1 MMMIKQRLAVLED
14 NIYSVPAVV
23 SGARV
28 RTSHIASNP
37 LPLPDIP
44 HAGDSWWIG
53 GVKTGQFLHGN
64 CWVETS
70 VATADRSAA
79 QCPAMVMCNAGKIY
93 GSQLS
98 ISLFKYLHYIYTS
111 DIRLDTRFYF
121 SFLWPEVFCCV
132 ISGPTEWPG
141 WCFVSSGEIGLA
153 QG

>member
-1 MMMIKQRLAVLED
+1 MSSEMSRNVYCHDVMIFRHDPLLTNSMALPVFCMMMIKQRLAVLED

-64 CWVETS
+64 C
-70 VATADRSAA
+70 
-79 QCPAMVMCNAGKIY
+79 
-93 GSQLS
+93 
-98 ISLFKYLHYIYTS
+98 
-111 DIRLDTRFYF
+111 
-121 SFLWPEVFCCV
+121 
-132 ISGPTEWPG
+132 
-141 WCFVSSGEIGLA
+141 
-153 QG
+153 